1 MAVVELSPPVFLLAM
16 PQVQDPFFHRSVV
29 LLLGHTEEGSF
40 GFVVNRPT
48 GLQLTEILQGME
60 LPWNGDP
67 AAEAFLGGPVQP
79 EAGTVLFAR
88 APESAP
94 GSAAD
99 GAAFTPHPPSPG
111 VAGGLLAADQEIL
124 PGVRL
129 SQHQGDLEALAAS
142 PPFQFRLFLGYAGW
156 GAGQL
161 VSEILRNDWL
171 TAPADRSLLF
181 AEEPDTVWE
190 RALRSVGVDPTS
202 LPAWTSPEPEGT
214 AN

>member
-1 MAVVELSPPVFLLAM
+1 MAAVELSPPVFLLAM

-79 EAGTVLFAR
+79 EAGTVVFAE
-88 APESAP
+88 APEPPADAAGTVPPPPAP
-94 GSAAD
+94 D
-99 GAAFTPHPPSPG
+99 L
-111 VAGGLLAADQEIL
+111 AGGLIAADQEIL

-129 SQHQGDLEALAAS
+129 SQHQGDLETLAAR
-142 PPFQFRLFLGYAGW
+142 PPHNFRLFLGYAGW

-181 AEEPDTVWE
+181 AAEPESVWE
-190 RALRSVGVDPTS
+190 RALRSVGVDPAS
-202 LPAWTSPEPEGT
+202 LPAWTAPEPEGT